1 MLRKDCF
8 SGALCVGKAASQ
20 SWNLV
25 FYKPSVRVPALLSCP
40 VPSSAHHHSPSLPPA
55 SYPQYLPG
63 AAPGGYPSVPSAEMG
78 TYPSAQFNP
87 GAPYLPE
94 RVLHSSFL
102 PSMDPSLSS
111 SAPPSLYPS
120 FSSYPLRLCQDPRTS
135 FHIPLRHIYRQPQHA
150 HTHTQGSYLDMS
162 GRAVF

>member
-1 MLRKDCF
+1 FMCLYFHRSGQSGGPAAQSFPPPPF
-8 SGALCVGKAASQ
+8 SSSA
-20 SWNLV
+20 
-25 FYKPSVRVPALLSCP
+25 
-40 VPSSAHHHSPSLPPA
+40 SAHHHSPSLPPA

-102 PSMDPSLSS
+102 PSMDPSLSL
-111 SAPPSLYPS
+111 SL
-120 FSSYPLRLCQDPRTS
+120 
-135 FHIPLRHIYRQPQHA
+135 
-150 HTHTQGSYLDMS
+150 
-162 GRAVF
+162 